1 MKKLLFSFAL
11 MLIALSAS
19 AVDFETGM
27 CKYRTTGTDEETG
40 LKTVTCIGL
49 STSYANSTEVGV
61 PSTVYYNNEYYLVTS
76 IGNAAFNSNKNLTKV
91 TLSKGLQSIA
101 SAAFGACS
109 NLKEVYLPST
119 LTYVGNN
126 AFLNCG
132 NSLVIYAAWID
143 KVPTFGTTVF
153 SNATSYSTTVT
164 RIYVPTRAGRDIVN
178 ADATLNALSAT
189 VTVDPSKAN
198 DGQLT
203 LNSKN
208 FFYVVTKMPT
218 SSADGVLSMV
228 GADCADIRTTN
239 LGPLF
244 LAQNSSGRNMYFALT
259 AIAPYAFYGN
269 TSVMSVANVSNTAIG
284 TYAFYGCTNLTQAN
298 IRSGSIGSYAFY
310 NCSALTSLVLGNES
324 DSYNL
329 TVGDYAFYNTAIET
343 VTVNKNVTQLGSSMY
358 SSYRAFT
365 GTKLKTITVS
375 SGNTIYSSY
384 NGMLYDKNQ
393 VQLYYVPQYTTY
405 TQLWRNVFAPNMK
418 TITYGAMYSNKTL
431 TLVDIPYG
439 VTSIGAY
446 ACYSVSTLTDIRI
459 PSSVTSIG
467 DYAFSGL
474 SSSAVFSCAWL
485 STSNL
490 PSFGTSPFGTMTGFT
505 MKLPTQQAV
514 ESMPGNNAVLQA
526 CSPKYAVAPITS
538 SDVVSTSTSS
548 DPQTRC
554 YVVTQAPTTTT
565 TGKMAL
571 VGANVYNNNGTL
583 YMGDTEMEYD
593 SKIAL
598 RGSAV
603 IQRIYC
609 DEIAPMAF
617 INDTYVKKVL
627 LSFSVGKPGIECISG
642 SAFEGCKNLTNVAI
656 QSPAAIKSMAF
667 YNCPALNTIQIYD
680 TTNSIT
686 EIGDQAFAEPDGT
699 EKPVTEMTIP
709 QSCTLIQPTAFFNTK
724 ISKFTVSGLN
734 RYYSGYYGMIFNYA
748 QNTLVVVPPYKATTD
763 YSPDTP
769 SIFPDNMTTI
779 GDYAF
784 CRNKKV
790 QYIEVPYGVSKI
802 GAYAFSN
809 IPTLKYVNFPSSMTT
824 YGNKILYNSSGLTAI
839 GVNTLTQTHVTA
851 SDAMLAGLPDDFT
864 VYCGSFDPYP
874 YASNI
879 THWKRMKKIM
889 FGAYDFSSVSE
900 DYLNVV
906 YYTVPDPSKA
916 EARIVRSYYK
926 GVQQKHEGALKIAST
941 VGWHGRT
948 YSVTSLGSKAFRE
961 NTNLTSVTLPNTIT
975 EFEGTN
981 TTVINSTGGD
991 QFYDCTNL
999 KKLNIPVGIKSIPM
1013 SCFEQCG
1020 LETIRVPYGVEEIGV
1035 CAFSGCYGLKSLYL
1049 PSSVKKIVSP
1059 IIMFDYNN
1067 LGELTRDIT
1076 FEEVYVNFDLD
1087 LLHGDGFLCNAVSK
1101 FNNSFYVPYED
1112 YINDERLAPLKAMYP
1127 KATFKPGAYD
1137 FIISDT
1143 DLGTAWCT
1151 VTKAATGTTQ
1161 QAAGEAKYVRGPSPT
1176 QTLQAIIGSVKQ
1188 ESPWVSGAYPSEQ
1201 RYYNVNTMAV
1211 GAFSDCVNLTKVTL
1225 NTELDSIPDYAFKN
1239 TTQLYSFPFDDAN
1252 CQNLKY
1258 IGIESFNNSGLSGD
1272 VTLSLDF
1279 SMYGGES
1286 VGKIE
1291 KDAFANCIRLNSLTL
1306 VNNNADYYSRFISF
1320 PGPFYGGNMR
1330 DDFRCYVPSLSYAWY
1345 VGKFIEKAGEKYA
1358 GMLYPYVRSKEKFIE
1373 VAFPTMPFGDNP
1385 NVRLA
1390 NIVKEGGKIYRAG
1403 CKLSNPV
1410 DANGYVDLVEVKIDP
1425 AYDYEYSGAYGDEG
1439 YILEV
1444 TPGKIYKLERQ
1455 PLSNLYGEGNV
1466 TNSYNLLRAGES
1478 FDSDGKYTVK
1488 VVYGNKNEYLW
1499 GYIWTSSAQSIIY
1512 EKANDL
1518 GNMAKGAYIS
1528 FDGVSQ
1534 TSPTPANIS
1543 QIRFRIPVTYDLNG
1557 DGKVS
1562 TADIQVIINEM
1573 KKPAASQNM
1582 SYDLNG
1588 DGKISTADIQVII
1601 NEMKK

>member
-1 MKKLLFSFAL
+1 

-132 NSLVIYAAWID
+132 NSVVIYAAWID

-153 SNATSYSTTVT
+153 SNASYSTTVT

-178 ADATLNALSAT
+178 ADATLKALNAT

-198 DGQLT
+198 DGKLT

-218 SSADGVLSMV
+218 SSADGELSMV
-228 GADCADIRTTN
+228 GADCADIRTTS

-329 TVGDYAFYNTAIET
+329 TVSDYAFYNTAIET
-343 VTVNKNVTQLGSSMY
+343 VTINKNVTQLGSSIY
-358 SSYRAFT
+358 SSYCVFT

-375 SGNTIYSSY
+375 SGNANYSSY

-405 TQLWRNVFAPNMK
+405 TQLWHTVFAPNTK
-418 TITYGAMYSNKTL
+418 SITLGAMYGNKTL
-431 TLVDIPYG
+431 TLVEIPYG

-467 DYAFSGL
+467 NYAFSGL

-642 SAFEGCKNLTNVAI
+642 SAFEGCKNLTNMAI

-724 ISKFTVSGLN
+724 ISKFTVSGSN

-809 IPTLKYVNFPSSMTT
+809 IPTLKYVNFPSSITT

-851 SDAMLAGLPDDFT
+851 SDAMLADLPDNLT
-864 VYCGSFDPYP
+864 VYCGSFNPYP
-874 YASNI
+874 YDSSV

-889 FGAYDFSSVSE
+889 WGAYDFRSVSE
-900 DYLNVV
+900 DMLNVV

-916 EARIVRSYYK
+916 EARIVRSYYR
-926 GVQQKHEGALKIAST
+926 GVQQMHEGALKIASS

-948 YSVTSLGSKAFRE
+948 YIVTSLGCNAFNE
-961 NTNLTSVTLPNTIT
+961 NTNLTSVKLPNTIT
-975 EFEGTN
+975 EFESPTN
-981 TTVINSTGGD
+981 DSYYGNQFNS
-991 QFYDCTNL
+991 CTNL
-999 KKLNIPVGIKSIPM
+999 KTLNIPAIKKIP
-1013 SCFEQCG
+1013 SGCFLKCG
-1020 LETIRVPYGVEEIGV
+1020 LETIRVPYGVEEIDNY
-1035 CAFSGCYGLKSLYL
+1035 AFSACWGLKNLFI
-1049 PSSVKKIVSP
+1049 PSSVKNIVSP
-1059 IIMFDYNN
+1059 IVDVSYNN

-1076 FEEVYVNFDLD
+1076 LENVSLNYDEWLLANRSFSDYRSNVSYNVYIPNEASLET
-1087 LLHGDGFLCNAVSK
+1087 
-1101 FNNSFYVPYED
+1101 FNTL
-1112 YINDERLAPLKAMYP
+1112 RAMYP

-1151 VTKAATGTTQ
+1151 VTKTATGTTEQ
-1161 QAAGEAKYVRGPSPT
+1161 TAGEAKYVRGPSPT
-1176 QTLQAIIGSVKQ
+1176 QTLQAIIGLVKQ

-1211 GAFSDCVNLTKVTL
+1211 GAFDDCVNLTKVTL
-1225 NTELDSIPDYAFKN
+1225 NTELDSIPDYAFRN
-1239 TTQLYSFPFDDAN
+1239 TIQLYAFPFENAL
-1252 CQNLKY
+1252 CKKLKH
-1258 IGIESFNNSGLSGD
+1258 IGLKAFYNSGLSGD
-1272 VTLSLDF
+1272 MMVTLYKGFID
-1279 SMYGGES
+1279 Y
-1286 VGKIE
+1286 
-1291 KDAFANCIRLNSLTL
+1291 DAFSSCKRLNSLL
-1306 VNNNADYYSRFISF
+1306 IADDYYYDYYNDVHFSIDEMNS
-1320 PGPFYGGNMR
+1320 N
-1330 DDFRCYVPSLSYAWY
+1330 FRCYLP
-1345 VGKFIEKAGEKYA
+1345 EKAFYGVLDEFESPGYYDKVF
-1358 GMLYPYVRSKEKFIE
+1358 PYVRSKCKYSLH
-1373 VAFPTMPFGDNP
+1373 AFPS
-1385 NVRLA
+1385 VRNRNGELSETQA
-1390 NIVKEGGKIYRAG
+1390 IKLGNILKEGGKIYRAA
-1403 CKLSNPV
+1403 CKRQNPV
-1410 DANGYVDLVEVKIDP
+1410 DANGYTDLIEVDVDP
-1425 AYDYEYSGAYGDEG
+1425 QYDYEYSGAYESEG
-1439 YILEV
+1439 YVFELQ
-1444 TPGKIYKLERQ
+1444 PGKIYKLDRQ
-1455 PLSNLYGEGNV
+1455 ALSNLAGKNGSSSDSE
-1466 TNSYNLLRAGES
+1466 YNLLKDALSFKAEWPWYYGRAINSGEYVAS
-1478 FDSDGKYTVK
+1478 AKDFDNLSDFYFSK
-1488 VVYGNKNEYLW
+1488 VSSPIEESNTLVPPVYVSLSDFSQSPIPNK
-1499 GYIWTSSAQSIIY
+1499 
-1512 EKANDL
+1512 
-1518 GNMAKGAYIS
+1518 
-1528 FDGVSQ
+1528 
-1534 TSPTPANIS
+1534 
-1543 QIRFRIPVTYDLNG
+1543 IRFRIPVTYDLNG

>member
-1 MKKLLFSFAL
+1 

-61 PSTVYYNNEYYLVTS
+61 PSTVYYNNEHYLVTS
-76 IGNAAFNSNKNLTKV
+76 IGNAAFNGNKNLTKV
-91 TLSKGLQSIA
+91 ILSKGLQSIA

-153 SNATSYSTTVT
+153 SNASYSTTVT

-218 SSADGVLSMV
+218 SSADGELSMV
-228 GADCADIRTTN
+228 GADCEDIRTTS

-244 LAQNSSGRNMYFALT
+244 FVQNSSGRNLRLALT

-269 TSVMSVANVSNTAIG
+269 TSVTSVANVSNTAIG
-284 TYAFYGCTNLTQAN
+284 NYAFYGCTNLTQAN

-310 NCSALTSLVLGNES
+310 NCSALSSLVLGNES
-324 DSYNL
+324 DSYDL

-343 VTVNKNVTQLGSSMY
+343 VTINKNVTQLGSSMY
-358 SSYRAFT
+358 SSYRAFA

-405 TQLWRNVFAPNMK
+405 TQLWHTVFAPNMK

-467 DYAFSGL
+467 NYAFSGL

-526 CSPKYAVAPITS
+526 CSPKYAVAPITA

-734 RYYSGYYGMIFNYA
+734 RYYSAYYGMIFNYA
-748 QNTLVVVPPYKATTD
+748 QNTLVVVPPYDATTD
-763 YSPDTP
+763 YSPATP

-802 GAYAFSN
+802 GAYAFSS

-851 SDAMLAGLPDDFT
+851 SDAMLADLPDDFT

-879 THWKRMKKIM
+879 THWKRMNKIM
-889 FGAYDFSSVSE
+889 LGAYDFRSVSE
-900 DYLNVV
+900 DWLNLV

-916 EARIVRSYYK
+916 EARIVRSYYR
-926 GVQQKHEGALKIAST
+926 GVQQKHEGELKIASS
-941 VGWHGRT
+941 VFWHGRT
-948 YSVTSLGSKAFRE
+948 YSVTSLGS
-961 NTNLTSVTLPNTIT
+961 
-975 EFEGTN
+975 
-981 TTVINSTGGD
+981 
-991 QFYDCTNL
+991 
-999 KKLNIPVGIKSIPM
+999 
-1013 SCFEQCG
+1013 
-1020 LETIRVPYGVEEIGV
+1020 
-1035 CAFSGCYGLKSLYL
+1035 
-1049 PSSVKKIVSP
+1049 
-1059 IIMFDYNN
+1059 
-1067 LGELTRDIT
+1067 
-1076 FEEVYVNFDLD
+1076 
-1087 LLHGDGFLCNAVSK
+1087 
-1101 FNNSFYVPYED
+1101 
-1112 YINDERLAPLKAMYP
+1112 
-1127 KATFKPGAYD
+1127 
-1137 FIISDT
+1137 
-1143 DLGTAWCT
+1143 
-1151 VTKAATGTTQ
+1151 
-1161 QAAGEAKYVRGPSPT
+1161 
-1176 QTLQAIIGSVKQ
+1176 
-1188 ESPWVSGAYPSEQ
+1188 
-1201 RYYNVNTMAV
+1201 
-1211 GAFSDCVNLTKVTL
+1211 
-1225 NTELDSIPDYAFKN
+1225 
-1239 TTQLYSFPFDDAN
+1239 
-1252 CQNLKY
+1252 
-1258 IGIESFNNSGLSGD
+1258 
-1272 VTLSLDF
+1272 
-1279 SMYGGES
+1279 
-1286 VGKIE
+1286 
-1291 KDAFANCIRLNSLTL
+1291 
-1306 VNNNADYYSRFISF
+1306 
-1320 PGPFYGGNMR
+1320 
-1330 DDFRCYVPSLSYAWY
+1330 
-1345 VGKFIEKAGEKYA
+1345 
-1358 GMLYPYVRSKEKFIE
+1358 
-1373 VAFPTMPFGDNP
+1373 
-1385 NVRLA
+1385 
-1390 NIVKEGGKIYRAG
+1390 
-1403 CKLSNPV
+1403 
-1410 DANGYVDLVEVKIDP
+1410 
-1425 AYDYEYSGAYGDEG
+1425 
-1439 YILEV
+1439 
-1444 TPGKIYKLERQ
+1444 
-1455 PLSNLYGEGNV
+1455 
-1466 TNSYNLLRAGES
+1466 
-1478 FDSDGKYTVK
+1478 
-1488 VVYGNKNEYLW
+1488 
-1499 GYIWTSSAQSIIY
+1499 
-1512 EKANDL
+1512 
-1518 GNMAKGAYIS
+1518 
-1528 FDGVSQ
+1528 
-1534 TSPTPANIS
+1534 
-1543 QIRFRIPVTYDLNG
+1543 
-1557 DGKVS
+1557 
-1562 TADIQVIINEM
+1562 
-1573 KKPAASQNM
+1573 
-1582 SYDLNG
+1582 
-1588 DGKISTADIQVII
+1588 
-1601 NEMKK
+1601 